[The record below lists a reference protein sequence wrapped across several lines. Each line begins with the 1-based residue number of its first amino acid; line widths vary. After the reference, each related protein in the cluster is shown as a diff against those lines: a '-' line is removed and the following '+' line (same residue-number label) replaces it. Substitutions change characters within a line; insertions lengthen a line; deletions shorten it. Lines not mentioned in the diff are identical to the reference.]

1 MHRLAFSKADT
12 AKFISHLDL
21 MRTFQRSFLRAGIA
35 IKHTEGFNPHAFVS
49 IPLPLSV
56 GFSSSCEVL
65 ECQVLDTPLDQ
76 VPARM
81 NAALPAGITVQRCYE
96 GTRPVKE
103 LGFVNYIVTMEYE
116 AGAPYGT
123 ETAIRDL
130 LAQKSLVME
139 KRSKKAKSGK
149 VEVDLIPLIR
159 QATVEERRD
168 TIALDLIL
176 KAQNPGLNPEL
187 IMAAIRQHCPDA
199 SPDYVSYPRRAV
211 LDENLQPWE
220 YQASSGGAPGAP
232 PRFSTP
238 SRLPQNVLQQVVH
251 LGIGQ
256 HRLPDAQVAGQ
267 KELFADGAGVVEQD
281 EVGAVFP
288 GHVGKVV
295 GAQLVGEKDR
305 GSPLLQ
311 HGAQRLPGQGGALAV
326 GGGEKKVFRH
336 PLHRQH
342 HPALAVL
349 IQRIPEPLT
358 ERAAGQGGG
367 DQHPGPGGVGA
378 VALGHVEGPPPLLE
392 QLLQLPEDLDQQRE
406 GAALKVAQH
415 PGKAPGGALPQ
426 HLLAKRA
433 RFSPAVEAGA
443 VHRHHPAPDGDGQA
457 GPEQVGS
464 APDAVGG
471 MSHRQ
476 PEAEG
481 RPAVS
486 RRRGEE

>member
-103 LGFVNYIVTMEYE
+103 LSFVNYIVTMEYE

-123 ETAIRDL
+123 ESAIRDL

-168 TIALDLIL
+168 TISLDLIL

-199 SPDYVSYPRRAV
+199 SPDYVSYHRRAV
-211 LDENLQPWE
+211 LDENLQLWE
-220 YQASSGGAPGAP
+220 
-232 PRFSTP
+232 
-238 SRLPQNVLQQVVH
+238 
-251 LGIGQ
+251 
-256 HRLPDAQVAGQ
+256 
-267 KELFADGAGVVEQD
+267 
-281 EVGAVFP
+281 
-288 GHVGKVV
+288 
-295 GAQLVGEKDR
+295 
-305 GSPLLQ
+305 
-311 HGAQRLPGQGGALAV
+311 
-326 GGGEKKVFRH
+326 
-336 PLHRQH
+336 
-342 HPALAVL
+342 
-349 IQRIPEPLT
+349 
-358 ERAAGQGGG
+358 
-367 DQHPGPGGVGA
+367 
-378 VALGHVEGPPPLLE
+378 
-392 QLLQLPEDLDQQRE
+392 
-406 GAALKVAQH
+406 
-415 PGKAPGGALPQ
+415 
-426 HLLAKRA
+426 
-433 RFSPAVEAGA
+433 
-443 VHRHHPAPDGDGQA
+443 
-457 GPEQVGS
+457 
-464 APDAVGG
+464 
-471 MSHRQ
+471 
-476 PEAEG
+476 
-481 RPAVS
+481 
-486 RRRGEE
+486 